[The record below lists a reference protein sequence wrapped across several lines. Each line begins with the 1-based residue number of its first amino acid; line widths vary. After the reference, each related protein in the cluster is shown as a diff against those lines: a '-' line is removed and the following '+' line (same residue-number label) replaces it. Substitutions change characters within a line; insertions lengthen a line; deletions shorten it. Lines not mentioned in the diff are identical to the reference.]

1 MKDNEQEKNHQV
13 EMPEDEKVTRVSSAE
28 EMFAILEGEAIK
40 VTENGKTKIFY
51 LKEEEKAE
59 VAHQIAEMYLQ
70 KFPRPYQYGS
80 HLSSSEGDCS
90 LTVFHELTDEEMAI
104 IQRWKATTE
113 DPNEVEYEL
122 QEYLEEFG
130 HTDLLDKLI
139 QNDAMLGLDTLDSLD
154 LDNPCQFTGFT
165 IQFKNEDGTLTLP
178 RGINCP
184 LSDSQYIELLEQCL
198 LYSNKLSMNMLVYK
212 APEAAQ
218 HVIRHMTWAYCNFQ
232 FETSKDSIISPEELK
247 SVAQSI
253 LDPSVDILHL
263 FDSEDIRIKAFLKR
277 HRILKDED

>member
-1 MKDNEQEKNHQV
+1 MKDNEQEKNQQG

-70 KFPRPYQYGS
+70 KFPRPYQYGA

-90 LTVFHELTDEEMAI
+90 LTVFHKLTDEEMAI

-154 LDNPCQFTGFT
+154 LDNPRQFTGFT
-165 IQFKNEDGTLTLP
+165 IQFKNEDGSLTLP
-178 RGINCP
+178 WGINCP
-184 LSDSQYIELLEQCL
+184 LTDSQYIELLEQCL

-218 HVIRHMTWAYCNFQ
+218 CVIRHLTWAYCNFQ
-232 FETSKDSIISPEELK
+232 FETSKDSLICLDELK

-263 FDSEDIRIKAFLKR
+263 FDSEDIRIKAFLKG
-277 HRILKDED
+277 HRILKDKD

>member
-1 MKDNEQEKNHQV
+1 MKDNEQEKNHLV
-13 EMPEDEKVTRVSSAE
+13 EKPEDEKVTRVSSAE

-70 KFPRPYQYGS
+70 KFPRPYHYGS
-80 HLSSSEGDCS
+80 HLSSSEGDCG
-90 LTVFHELTDEEMAI
+90 LTVFHELTDAEMAI

-165 IQFKNEDGTLTLP
+165 IQFKKEDGSLTLP
-178 RGINCP
+178 CGINCP
-184 LSDSQYIELLEQCL
+184 LTDSQYIELLEQCL

-218 HVIRHMTWAYCNFQ
+218 HVIRHLTWAYCNFQ
-232 FETSKDSIISPEELK
+232 FEKSEDSLICLDELK

-253 LDPSVDILHL
+253 LDPSVDSLHL
-263 FDSEDIRIKAFLKR
+263 LDSEDIRIKAFLKG